1 MKQKDIWLV
10 NLEPVKSTDIKEV
23 KPCVLFS
30 DDNMEDYSL
39 KVIAPLT
46 DFQENSK

>member
-10 NLEPVKSTDIKEV
+10 NLKPVKNTDIKDV

-30 DDNMEDYSL
+30 DDKMEDHSL
-39 KVIAPLT
+39 KVIVPLM
-46 DFQENSK
+46 DF